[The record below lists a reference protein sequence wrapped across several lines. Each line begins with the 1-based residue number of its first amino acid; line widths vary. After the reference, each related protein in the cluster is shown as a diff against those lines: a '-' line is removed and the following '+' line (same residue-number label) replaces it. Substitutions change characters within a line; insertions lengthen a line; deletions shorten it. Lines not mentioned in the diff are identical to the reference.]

1 MAGRRP
7 LPTNLKKL
15 RGNPGKRK
23 LNDAEP
29 DVNQKA
35 PEMPPDLPEL
45 AQKEWTSIVPRLMQL
60 HVLSD
65 VDGKALAAYC
75 FAYARWHEAEQEIER
90 LGIIV
95 EEPILG
101 GPIENR
107 EIVGYKYKRNPAVSI
122 SHDALK
128 LMKTYLIEFGLTPA
142 ARTRLRIEKPK
153 EPDPMDEYLRRKMSS
168 TAQTIQ

>member
-1 MAGRRP
+1 
-7 LPTNLKKL
+7 
-15 RGNPGKRK
+15 
-23 LNDAEP
+23 
-29 DVNQKA
+29 
-35 PEMPPDLPEL
+35 MPPDLPEL

-101 GPIENR
+101 GPIDDR

-153 EPDPMDEYLRRKMSS
+153 DVDPMDEYLRRKMSS

>member
-23 LNDAEP
+23 LNEAEP
-29 DVNQKA
+29 EVEQKP

-45 AQKEWTSIVPRLMQL
+45 AQKEWASIVPKLMQL

-75 FAYARWHEAEQEIER
+75 FAYARWHEAEKEIGR

-95 EEPILG
+95 DEPIMG
-101 GPIENR
+101 GTAEYR
-107 EIVGYKYKRNPAVSI
+107 EIVGYKYKRNPAVTI

-128 LMKTYLIEFGLTPA
+128 LMKSYLIEFGLTPA
-142 ARTRLRIEKPK
+142 ARTRLRIERPK
-153 EPDPMDEYLRRKMSS
+153 QADPMDEYLRRKASNVAE
-168 TAQTIQ
+168 TVN